1 MTAEINAALSGE
13 SLALLLYGS
22 RARGAPRIDSDVDVL
37 QLVSENPRT
46 YSHGRVNVAAYT
58 PDHLSLL
65 ARRGSLF
72 VRHLRDEG
80 LIIDDPLGS
89 LAHILNAYKPP
100 ANYDRLK
107 REMAIVLSIP
117 WATDAHDYKKGVL
130 RAVCYAS
137 RTALYIKGAESGK
150 LTFDAK
156 QASVNSGVPDL
167 AHLLRVASPAQAKEI
182 SCLGFHLLETSP
194 PVDISMDIPSLALWA
209 QDAHPMAFRLLEA
222 VVAGASEI
230 KYTSMTLP
238 IG

>member
-22 RARGAPRIDSDVDVL
+22 RARGAPRSDSDVDVL

-58 PDHLSLL
+58 PDHLTLL

-80 LIIDDPLGS
+80 LIIGDPVGS
-89 LAHILNAYKPP
+89 LAHILGAYEPP
-100 ANYDRLK
+100 ASYERLK
-107 REMAIVLSIP
+107 REMALVLSIP
-117 WATDAHDYKKGVL
+117 WATDAHEYEKGVL

-137 RTALYIKGAESGK
+137 RTALYIKGAECGE

-167 AHLLRVASPAQAKEI
+167 AHLLRVAPPTQAKEI
-182 SCLGFHLLETSP
+182 SRLGFRLLETSP
-194 PVDISMDIPSLALWA
+194 PANIPMDLPSLALWS